1 MYVYLFL
8 TNLLFFV
15 FMQQNNALFHANMQI
30 FFNYPF
36 SASFTHS
43 FIIKYSL
50 VASSIF
56 RAINSHADISTTSHT
71 YTHICMWMHTPKHL
85 QRTSCNCQPQHWQ
98 INQTIIMFMIIA
110 IVIVIVI
117 VSVIFVTTTAAGVV
131 IIRTAHQP
139 KIAP

>member
-1 MYVYLFL
+1 MQGVTHTLIQMYVYLFL

-71 YTHICMWMHTPKHL
+71 YTHICM
-85 QRTSCNCQPQHWQ
+85 
-98 INQTIIMFMIIA
+98 
-110 IVIVIVI
+110 
-117 VSVIFVTTTAAGVV
+117 
-131 IIRTAHQP
+131 
-139 KIAP
+139 